1 MNSKN
6 LNQNI
11 LIISQVLNLLI
22 IIFSAVILAKF
33 IWWIITPS
41 INEVYLE
48 KTTVNQFDN
57 SVKYVINRHPFGIM
71 VENKAPIPSIIEKIK
86 LSGVYQN
93 TLKNSIAFFDIDSKH
108 VIAKIG
114 DDIAEG
120 VILKS
125 VKRNKVIVLFQG
137 HELAIFLSG
146 GTAQPVEPQENYN
159 NEERFKTPY
168 SMPNKSYEYE
178 NRGNNN
184 KATEEIRER
193 RRQLIEEFEKQSL
206 AGQNNKDNER
216 SQPDRINKESSK

>member
-1 MNSKN
+1 MNSKS

-22 IIFSAVILAKF
+22 IIFFAVILAKF

-41 INEVYLE
+41 ITEVYVE
-48 KTTVNQFDN
+48 KTTVSQFDN

-71 VENKAPIPSIIEKIK
+71 VENKAPLPSIMEKIK
-86 LSGVYQN
+86 LSGVYLN
-93 TLKNSIAFFDIDSKH
+93 TSKNSIAFFDIDSKH

-125 VKRNKVIVLFQG
+125 IKGNKAIVLFQG
-137 HELAIFLSG
+137 QELAILLSG
-146 GTAQPVEPQENYN
+146 GTAQPVEPQTNSN

-168 SMPNKSYEYE
+168 SMPNKPYDYE
-178 NRGNNN
+178 NRGNN
-184 KATEEIRER
+184 KAVDEIRER